1 MQCAAVQ
8 TLNKAKQIKKKKH
21 LDDQFFFFFSL
32 FTCWQSSCMLIRQ
45 HWALAQPVTA
55 SVLILSLDTSGSSPS
70 YFLEA
75 NQPDPYSLV
84 GGKQIVSIHYL

>member
-1 MQCAAVQ
+1 
-8 TLNKAKQIKKKKH
+8 
-21 LDDQFFFFFSL
+21 
-32 FTCWQSSCMLIRQ
+32 MLIRQ

>member
-1 MQCAAVQ
+1 
-8 TLNKAKQIKKKKH
+8 
-21 LDDQFFFFFSL
+21 
-32 FTCWQSSCMLIRQ
+32 MLIRQ

-75 NQPDPYSLV
+75 NQPDPYSLG

>member
-1 MQCAAVQ
+1 M
-8 TLNKAKQIKKKKH
+8 TS
-21 LDDQFFFFFSL
+21 FFFFL

-75 NQPDPYSLV
+75 NQPDPYSLG